1 MFGSLRYFSYI
12 VKQSVINNTHI
23 KFRAM
28 SWYNKFKSGDSKKSA
43 SSFWYDDYTT
53 SYDYLDK
60 YSDLD
65 SDTLKAFKKTNDL
78 YKLSATRR
86 AISNFVQIV
95 TQKNIPVT
103 FASKSNSMT
112 DGKEVILSAD
122 VDDNFDVS
130 VGLALHEGSHILL
143 SDFKLLE
150 EMTRVFDIVNY
161 TYSKAKY
168 ENENCE
174 VNGTPIIWNDEKVL
188 NTLIGNISAFKYR
201 LGFSEMYLPTGKIGS
216 KGKLTREVKDLIGGL
231 TNWIEDRRID
241 YHIFTS
247 APGYRDYYTSMYDHY
262 FNDKVVTKGVAS
274 DEFTNEDFES
284 YMFRIIN
291 LHNEKTDLNKLKG
304 LRAIYRMINLND
316 IKRLKSTEDAFM
328 LSIDVVAEI
337 LKYVPMSD
345 EGDLSKEQSSDG
357 QSNGDKDEESTE
369 GQGGGQSGDEKSDEQ
384 GGMNAS
390 SDGIEGEQ
398 SDSDSDSAPTAG
410 DAKGK
415 DTISKSASQQLAKKF
430 KKQKDF
436 VNNDIK
442 KKKLQKG
449 EIEKLDNLSV
459 SDTELV
465 RVGTDYQDQYGNTIG
480 KGVDCIVVKNL
491 TDALINDE
499 SFPFSTVHWKTKEAD
514 RWAEAEV
521 NKGVTFGTILGKK
534 LQVRN
539 ESRETVYSR
548 LTKGKIDGRM
558 VASLGYDNENVFY
571 TRDVDQFKKANLHIS
586 IDYSGSMSGDKL
598 RKAITSTVAIVKAC
612 EMARNINVQVSIRST
627 DSGYRSLPYIAVVYD
642 SRKSNFRRFCKYM
655 SILRANNT
663 TPEGLCFEAI
673 QKQLIPSTNDT
684 DSYFLNFSDGEPC
697 YSINN
702 GGDDIHYR
710 GDAAAKHTRKQ
721 VKKMQEAGINTL
733 SYFISDYSDARIKET
748 SSWRLFEQCYG
759 KGAKAVNVENMFEV
773 AKTMNELFL
782 TK

>member
-1 MFGSLRYFSYI
+1 
-12 VKQSVINNTHI
+12 
-23 KFRAM
+23 M
-28 SWYNKFKSGDSKKSA
+28 SWYNKFKSDSKKSA
-43 SSFWYDDYTT
+43 SSFWYDDYNT
-53 SYDYLDK
+53 SYDYLDQ

-65 SDTLKAFKKTNDL
+65 DTTLKAFKKTNDL

-86 AISNFVQIV
+86 AIANFVQIV

-103 FASKSNSMT
+103 FASKSDSKT
-112 DGKEVILSAD
+112 DGERVILSAD

-150 EMTRVFDIVNY
+150 EMGRAFDQVNWVHN
-161 TYSKAKY
+161 KARY
-168 ENENCE
+168 ENGVSNESGGAI
-174 VNGTPIIWNDEKVL
+174 VWTDEKIL
-188 NTLIGNISAFKYR
+188 EHIIQNISQFKYKK
-201 LGFSEMYLPTGKIGS
+201 GFSEMYLPTGKIGS
-216 KGKLTREVKDLIGGL
+216 KGKITKEIKDLIGAL

-247 APGYRDYYTSMYDHY
+247 APGYREYYTSMYDHY
-262 FNDKVVTKGVAS
+262 FNDKLVTKGIAS
-274 DEFTNEDFES
+274 DEYTTEDFES

-291 LHNEKTDLNKLKG
+291 LHNEKTDLNKLEG
-304 LRAIYRMINLND
+304 LRAIYRLINLNN
-316 IKRLKSTEDAFM
+316 IQRLKSTDDAFM

-337 LKYVPMSD
+337 LKYVPMGG
-345 EGDLSKEQSSDG
+345 EGDLNKEKS
-357 QSNGDKDEESTE
+357 SNGESNGEQDEESTE
-369 GQGGGQSGDEKSDEQ
+369 GQGGGGEAGDEKNDEQ

-390 SDGIEGEQ
+390 SEGIEGEQ
-398 SDSDSDSAPTAG
+398 SDSDSNSDSAPTAG

-415 DTISKSASQQLAKKF
+415 DTMSKSAQQQLAKKF

-436 VNNDIK
+436 LNDDIK

-449 EIEKLDNLSV
+449 EIEKLNNIAA

-465 RVGTDYQDQYGNTIG
+465 RVGSDYEDQYGNKIG

-491 TDALINDE
+491 TDSLIND
-499 SFPFSTVHWKTKEAD
+499 SDFPFSSIDWKTSEAQ
-514 RWAEAEV
+514 RWAENEV
-521 NKGVTFGTILGKK
+521 RRGVTLGTLLGKK

-539 ESRETVYSR
+539 ESRETIYSR

-558 VASLGYDNENVFY
+558 IASLGYDNENVFY
-571 TRDVDQFKKANLHIS
+571 TRDVDQYKKANLHIS

-598 RKAITSTVAIVKAC
+598 RRAITSTVAIVKAC

-627 DSGYRSLPYIAVVYD
+627 DSGHRSLPYIAVVYD
-642 SRKSNFRRFCKYM
+642 SRKNNFKTFCKYM

-673 QKQLIPSTNDT
+673 QKQLIPSNNDS

-697 YSINN
+697 YSISN
-702 GGDDIHYR
+702 GGDDIYYR
-710 GDAAAKHTRKQ
+710 GEAAAKHTKKQ
-721 VKKMQEAGINTL
+721 IKKMQDAGINTL
-733 SYFISDYSDARIKET
+733 SYFISEYSDERIKQT
-748 SSWRLFEQCYG
+748 SSWRIFEQCYG
-759 KGAKAVNVENMFEV
+759 KGAKSVNVENMFDV

-782 TK
+782 QK